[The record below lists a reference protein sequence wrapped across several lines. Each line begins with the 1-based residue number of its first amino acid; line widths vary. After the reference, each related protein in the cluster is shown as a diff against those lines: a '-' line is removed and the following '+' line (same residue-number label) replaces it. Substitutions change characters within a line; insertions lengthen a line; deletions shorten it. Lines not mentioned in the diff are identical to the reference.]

1 MSSKIKIVK
10 NADNSPVFSE
20 EINKQT
26 VNNDYIENVNDTKKN
41 LAKKKEKRNLWIVA
55 GTTLK
60 SGQGRYL

>member
-41 LAKKKEKRNLWIVA
+41 LVKKKEKRNLWTVA

-60 SGQGRYL
+60 GGQGRYL

>member
-26 VNNDYIENVNDTKKN
+26 VNNDYIENVNDTKKKI
-41 LAKKKEKRNLWIVA
+41 LPKKKKKEIC
-55 GTTLK
+55 
-60 SGQGRYL
+60 GQ